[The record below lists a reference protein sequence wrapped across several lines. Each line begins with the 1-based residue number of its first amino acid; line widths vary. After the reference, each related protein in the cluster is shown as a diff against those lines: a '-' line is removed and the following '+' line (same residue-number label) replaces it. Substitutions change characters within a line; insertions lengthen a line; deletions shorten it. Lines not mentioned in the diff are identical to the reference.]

1 VLARE
6 HRSLFHLSLSLSPHT
21 HTHTHLRSNVNVGTW
36 NVNGKILQHQDVSD
50 WLCPPACKKAD
61 IVAVGLQEMVSLN
74 TFNVAV
80 SDGAAGKAA
89 QKWVEVLEARLGSNE
104 YELVQHGH
112 LVGVF
117 LCVFAKRQIRRNVEE
132 ISVSE
137 VRTGLGGGKFFF
149 CMYVCACVSP
159 SSSTTTT
166 TTTKETTTHHIHT
179 HTRSFRFAQLTYTHT
194 YNRSTRK
201 QRRSRIKIQGTT
213 PSTTISDV
221 LFCLFSSSST
231 S

>member
-1 VLARE
+1 
-6 HRSLFHLSLSLSPHT
+6 
-21 HTHTHLRSNVNVGTW
+21 
-36 NVNGKILQHQDVSD
+36 
-50 WLCPPACKKAD
+50 
-61 IVAVGLQEMVSLN
+61 MVSLN

-194 YNRSTRK
+194 QQVDSQTK
-201 QRRSRIKIQGTT
+201 AQ
-213 PSTTISDV
+213 SD
-221 LFCLFSSSST
+221 
-231 S
+231 